1 MKHLISFDLDGTLTT
16 ENSWFLLNKAMGLT
30 QEEDS
35 ELFNDYLSGKISYDE
50 WIDLIVSIYKN
61 KKGDLSK
68 DQVEQIANSIN
79 IREGAFEVV
88 KKLKSMGH
96 EVIMIS
102 GSTDVICNQIAQKLN
117 IDTYLSASKIIFDNE
132 NKITDIYSMG
142 DERGAKMKL
151 LKDYCKKNNYSL
163 DMVVAIGDGGNDL
176 EIFENVKGIL
186 IGENSELSN
195 VAWKKISKLSEI
207 PSILN

>member
-50 WIDLIVSIYKN
+50 WMDLIISIYKN

-68 DQVEQIANSIN
+68 DQVDQIANSIN

-88 KKLKSMGH
+88 EKLKSMGH
-96 EVIMIS
+96 EVIIIS
-102 GSTDVICNQIAQKLN
+102 GSVDTICNQIAQKLN
-117 IDTYLSASKIIFDNE
+117 IDTYLTASQLVFNNE
-132 NKITDIYSMG
+132 NQITDIETMG
-142 DERGAKMKL
+142 DERSAKMKL
-151 LKDYCKKNNYSL
+151 LKNYCDQKGYTL
-163 DMVVAIGDGGNDL
+163 DMVIAIGDGGNDL

-186 IGENSELSN
+186 IGENTELSN
-195 VAWKKISKLSEI
+195 VAWKKVSKLSEI
-207 PSILN
+207 PDLME